1 MKTNKEAA
9 VDFLQLVVKRKIHE
23 AYQKYVHPDMQH
35 HNVYFAGDATSLEKA
50 MEESHAK
57 FPNTVLEI
65 KHVLG
70 DGDLVAV
77 HSHVR
82 MTKDQLGVGVV
93 HLFRFANNK
102 IVEMWDVGQSVPE
115 TSPNKNGMF

>member
-1 MKTNKEAA
+1 MKTSKEAA
-9 VDFLQLVVKRKIHE
+9 IDFLQLVVKRKIHE
-23 AYQKYVHPDMQH
+23 AYQKYVDSKMKH
-35 HNVYFAGDATSLEKA
+35 HNVYFAGDAKSLEAA

-65 KHVLG
+65 KHAVA

-82 MTKDQLGVGVV
+82 MEKEQLGVAVV
-93 HLFRFANNK
+93 HLFRFSNNK
-102 IVEMWDVGQSVPE
+102 IVEMWDVGQEVPKE
-115 TSPNKNGMF
+115 SPNKNGMF